1 MKGSLEMM
9 MICRY
14 GVSSSGVGVANLVVF
29 PEEVMNLCIKKS
41 PPPLWVVHIGY
52 RVFVGI

>member
-41 PPPLWVVHIGY
+41 PPPCGWCILDIGSS
-52 RVFVGI
+52 